1 MSSEFDPISS
11 YFNELKEEDSRRG
24 IPDFHELYPETGK
37 IRVLGGPLIGIAA
50 SLLLG
55 MFMYKFMY
63 EVSVP
68 EGSEEIVIELSSSNS
83 NSNSYEILNSDVP
96 SIDSWQSPT
105 NSLINDFNDF

>member
-24 IPDFHELYPETGK
+24 IPDFHEVYPETGK
-37 IRVLGGPLIGIAA
+37 IRILRGSLIGIAA

-55 MFMYKFMY
+55 IFMYKFMY
-63 EVSVP
+63 NVSVP
-68 EGSEEIVIELSSSNS
+68 EGSEVIVIELSSS

-105 NSLINDFNDF
+105 NSLINDFYDF